1 MKIVRTQEKSTIDF
15 EELLDYQVFSDIDD
29 WIYLKIPKVVDE
41 QHQRVVNAIDLESN
55 SLVSF
60 EDDDKIRILD
70 CKLVIQN

>member
-41 QHQRVVNAIDLESN
+41 GHHRVVNAIDLESN